1 MSEQLTTPQETYE
14 RLINEANDARRKRS
28 LEALNEV
35 CRLLHERGSSDFSY
49 KTIITLGQDRGLSVP
64 GEKSI
69 VNPTGAHYRELI
81 QAWRLNSVAGK
92 ANKKVT
98 PNYWIEEIDDP
109 VLRLSVAL
117 LAKELRAIKAKIA
130 RQEKASGEPIYLG
143 VPQFQ
148 SQHTSRQPNLNAA
161 ELDALK
167 AAIDP
172 SVLSQLGY
180 SIGSRGEV
188 VDAKG
193 RKLHKPGFRDAIEKI
208 LSVQAK

>member
-1 MSEQLTTPQETYE
+1 MSEQLTTPQETFE
-14 RLINEANDARRKRS
+14 RLINEASDARRKRS
-28 LEALNEV
+28 LDALNEA

-49 KTIITLGQDRGLSVP
+49 KTIVTLGQDRGLSVP

-69 VNPTGAHYRELI
+69 VNATGAHYRELI
-81 QAWRLNSVAGK
+81 QAWKLNSVAGK
-92 ANKKVT
+92 ANRKVA
-98 PNYWIEEIDDP
+98 PNDWIEKIDDP

-117 LAKELRAIKAKIA
+117 LAKELRAIKTKIA
-130 RQEKASGEPIYLG
+130 RQEKANGAPIYLG
-143 VPQFQ
+143 A
-148 SQHTSRQPNLNAA
+148 SQVQGQGTSKQPNLNAA

-172 SVLSQLGY
+172 SVLSPLGY

-193 RKLHKPGFRDAIEKI
+193 RKIHKPGFRDAIEKI
-208 LSVQAK
+208 LSVQVK